1 MQKPYITILFL
12 TVFTLFLNCS
22 IDEPVLPRWKT
33 PYIIPLIKET
43 IIYSDEF
50 AKDSTITVKGDSL
63 FFEVNGK
70 FDADTLTSQDLSVD
84 GADSTSTFSLE
95 KITLDSLQKIST
107 GEVGITTFIPSL
119 PSFINLT
126 IPFPDTTISGQAI
139 VADSSAFRSMKVNNG
154 VVYLRIYNNLPF
166 TLSPDPGSGNSMEI
180 SIYNQNDRNHVT
192 DVIFTQTIP
201 PGGTATSSATLGNG
215 DGWITIPLE
224 LDFNFHVN
232 SENIFITQDSL
243 DAWHIQVDLSFRDLE
258 IAEITGK
265 VSSQA
270 VDDTLRIG
278 IDHEDQIIEARIDSG
293 SIQLRF
299 FNQLPLPTNLL
310 YVIPDIVNNVSG
322 QPLSGDVAVAP
333 NDSVSLGVQN
343 LRGYRIFNSQA
354 TGQPLDTFTVYIQAS
369 TDTGWVTLKAED
381 EISARITSSRI
392 LFNYVRGILAPDSLV
407 LEPRFVTDIADYDQL
422 SQGIQIQGVQLILGF
437 ENQLNIQ
444 NLEVNAVITGYKKN
458 SSGDYTD
465 SAKVFI
471 QNQTLVMGRNNLV
484 LQGPDVDALIN
495 IYPVDMKTEGTLSY
509 SGLAEVSAGDTLGGD
524 YLLTSPFWI
533 RIHNADP
540 ITLDPDT
547 VREVDENFKDAIKDT
562 VIQYARLKTKVLN
575 AGPVSGMMDIFFS
588 ADRSRQDLFDT
599 TGYGKSD
606 LEFYKTVSVPE
617 AVVDPSSGFVTEPSE
632 TEYTI
637 DLTMEELQ
645 VFVKLPFRVG
655 LKLHMDNTSGY
666 VVLRGSD
673 FVEFSGLIETEI
685 LFKDYD

>member
-1 MQKPYITILFL
+1 MQKKYIILLFL
-12 TVFTLFLNCS
+12 SIFLVSLNCS
-22 IDEPVLPRWKT
+22 IDEPVLPRWRT
-33 PYIIPLIKET
+33 PYLIPLIRET
-43 IIYSDEF
+43 IIYSDEL

-63 FFEVNGK
+63 FFEVDGK

-95 KITLDSLQKIST
+95 KISLDSLTRIST

-119 PSFINLT
+119 PIFINQT
-126 IPFPDTTISGQAI
+126 IPFPDTTISGQA
-139 VADSSAFRSMKVNNG
+139 VVTDTSAFRSMKVNNG
-154 VVYLRIYNNLPF
+154 VVYLTIYNNLPF
-166 TLSPDPGSGNSMEI
+166 TLSPDPVSGNSMEI

-201 PGGTATSSATLGNG
+201 PGSSGTGSADLGNG
-215 DGWITIPLE
+215 DGWVRIPLD
-224 LDFNFHVN
+224 LDFNFHVDA
-232 SENIFITQDSL
+232 ENIFITEDSL
-243 DAWHIQVDLSFRDLE
+243 NAWHLQIDLSFRDLE
-258 IAEITGK
+258 ISEITGK
-265 VSSQA
+265 VSSQT
-270 VDDTLRIG
+270 VEDTLRIG
-278 IDHEDQIIEARIDSG
+278 IDHEDQIIEARVDSG
-293 SIQLRF
+293 SIELRF
-299 FNQLPLPTNLL
+299 FNQLPLSTSLL
-310 YVIPDIVNNVSG
+310 YVIPDIVNDISG
-322 QPLSGDVAVAP
+322 QPLSGQLSVAP
-333 NDSVSLGVQN
+333 NDSVSLGIQN
-343 LRGYRIFNSQA
+343 LQGYRIFNSQA
-354 TGQPLDTFTVYIQAS
+354 TGQPLDTFTVLIEAS

-381 EISARITSSRI
+381 EISARVASSRI
-392 LFNYVRGILAPDSLV
+392 LFSYVRGILAPDSLV

-444 NLEVNAVITGYKKN
+444 NLEVNAVLTGYKKN
-458 SSGDYTD
+458 SSGYYTD

-471 QNQTLVMGRNNLV
+471 QNQTLVVGRNVLV

-509 SGLAEVSAGDTLGGD
+509 GGLAEVSAGDTLGGD

-617 AVVDPSSGFVTEPSE
+617 AVVDPSTGFVTEPTE

-637 DLTMEELQ
+637 DLTMQELQ

-655 LKLHMDNTSGY
+655 LKLHLDNTNGY